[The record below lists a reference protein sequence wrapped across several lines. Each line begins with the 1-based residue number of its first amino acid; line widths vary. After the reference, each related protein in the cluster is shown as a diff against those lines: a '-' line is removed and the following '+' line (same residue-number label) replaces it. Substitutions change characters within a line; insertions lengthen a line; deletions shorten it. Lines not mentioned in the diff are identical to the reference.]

1 MSDLLDGEQLESSSV
16 VANSTM
22 NRERELAGSNSYTRD
37 LSFSPLEFLTGR
49 LVRQE
54 RVAWLDLCCGTGRA
68 LIEAGRR
75 FQEQGL
81 AGRVSIVGVDLVAMF
96 YPFPEGWS
104 FLRLVEASLSTWEP
118 EGRCDLITCVHGM
131 HYVGDKMDLLRRAS
145 RWLEADGVLVAHL
158 DFANV
163 RLEDGRPAM
172 RRMLP
177 VLRRQGVEYDA
188 RKHLVQVRGHR
199 SLHLPWRY
207 LGADDQAGPNFTG
220 QPAVNSWY
228 GEA

>member
-37 LSFSPLEFLTGR
+37 LSFSTLEFLTGR

-54 RVAWLDLCCGTGRA
+54 RVAWLDLCCGAGRA

-145 RWLEADGVLVAHL
+145 WSTT
-158 DFANV
+158 
-163 RLEDGRPAM
+163 PASTWCRCAGTDRFTYRGATWAPTTKPARTSPGS
-172 RRMLP
+172 RR
-177 VLRRQGVEYDA
+177 
-188 RKHLVQVRGHR
+188 
-199 SLHLPWRY
+199 
-207 LGADDQAGPNFTG
+207 
-220 QPAVNSWY
+220 
-228 GEA
+228 